1 MEYAKTQMEYD
12 NSGYQELYSSYI
24 ESEEMLTMADGIKL
38 KTYLFKPIDKTG
50 SMTNTSLPAIL
61 VRSCYPSQLSEYRIH
76 GKNLAKRGYAF
87 VVQFCRGTGDS
98 EGEWFPNVNERED
111 GLRTIN
117 WLNEQEWVD
126 VIGYW
131 GNSYLALTGWAI
143 ADRVPDKVKGMC
155 LTHYGTDRY
164 YSAYEKG
171 MFRQDVLTSWAMDNS
186 GFKVTA
192 DYTESLKY
200 MPQLEVDEKLW
211 GGRLDWYRDWISST
225 HREDNYW
232 QQGFWKELYEIPSKV
247 KVPLYI
253 RSGWYDHHHGSSMR
267 TWDNL
272 RPETKE
278 KSWLDIGGWNHSF
291 QPCLEDCSTENS
303 GSNEVAAILEWF
315 DLVLQKKEIPKGR
328 IRTYAIGGDRWISR
342 KSWPEKDSKLSIWYM
357 GQERREESA
366 ESKTEK
372 SKTPENKDLE
382 SKTIESK
389 AIESKTI
396 EWKTTENATENSIS
410 QDNNTAVGTLGI
422 LEKAAQAD
430 LAMYTYIYN
439 PENPVISYGAE
450 ALLKNMEHNGSLKQP
465 ECGYRPDVICFVS
478 EPLEANVLI
487 SGKIRA
493 FLYVSS
499 DCPDTA
505 FTAKVMEIRESG
517 EAYNI
522 RSSITSLCH
531 DIGHA
536 YEPGTVE
543 EVSIDMW
550 DIVYELHKGSRLRL
564 DISSSDFPQYH
575 LHSNCAGNWASID
588 KYQIAVQKIYSG
600 GFFASRIEIPA
611 NN

>member
-1 MEYAKTQMEYD
+1 MENAKTQMEYD

-50 SMTNTSLPAIL
+50 SVTNTSLPAIL
-61 VRSCYPSQLSEYRIH
+61 VRSCYPSQLSDYRVH

-117 WLNEQEWVD
+117 WLNEQDWVD

-186 GFKVTA
+186 GFNVTA
-192 DYTESLKY
+192 DYTDSLKY

-315 DLVLQKKEIPKGR
+315 DLVLQKKEIPKER
-328 IRTYAIGGDRWISR
+328 IRTYAIGADRWISR
-342 KSWPEKDSKLSIWYM
+342 KSWPEKDSKSYIWYL
-357 GQERREESA
+357 GQEKREET
-366 ESKTEK
+366 TECITK
-372 SKTPENKDLE
+372 
-382 SKTIESK
+382 ESK
-389 AIESKTI
+389 AAENKIIEC
-396 EWKTTENATENSIS
+396 KTTENTIIEKTITL
-410 QDNNTAVGTLGI
+410 QNTPVKTGGI
-422 LEKAAQAD
+422 LEKAPQAD
-430 LAMYTYIYN
+430 LTMYTYIYN

-465 ECGYRPDVICFVS
+465 ECGYRSDVICFVS
-478 EPLEANVLI
+478 EPLEENVLI

-505 FTAKVMEIRESG
+505 FTAKAMEIRESG

-536 YEPGTVE
+536 YKPGTVE

-588 KYQIAVQKIYSG
+588 KYQVAEQKIFSG
-600 GFFASRIEIPA
+600 GFFASRIEIPT